1 MDNTRQ
7 LTREQ
12 IEAYRRDGLLHL
24 PSFFD
29 SVELEPLRRAT
40 REDPTVN
47 GSLYGMV
54 DGKGEPHPICIWT
67 ELADDVIGM
76 IPRMARMV
84 EATESLLGEACYH
97 WHSKI
102 TIKPARS
109 RAHVDWHQD
118 FASWYDDGVPYPHML
133 TAAVAL
139 EPATKANGCTQF
151 IPGSHLMGRIDHR
164 AGDNGFD
171 SFWPRLESA
180 KERLGLVQ
188 VELDVGDAVFFHC
201 NLFHGSGANETDSDR
216 PLLFSSYNAVSNAPI
231 PAAQGPNE
239 EGAFMNISAAERAY
253 VPLKK
258 LSDDVLRREQFTSA
272 FHDTHFK
279 GPRLDLGGTF
289 SPAVEL
295 EPQD

>member
-1 MDNTRQ
+1 MDSSRKPTK
-7 LTREQ
+7 EQ
-12 IEAYRRDGLLHL
+12 IATYHRDGLLHL
-24 PSFFD
+24 PNFFD
-29 SVELEPLRRAT
+29 SVELEPLRRAA
-40 REDPTVN
+40 REDPTIN

-54 DGKGEPHPICIWT
+54 DGEGVPHPICIWT
-67 ELADDVIGM
+67 ELADDMIGM

-133 TAAVAL
+133 TAAIAL

-151 IPGSHLMGRIDHR
+151 IPGSHHMGRIDHR
-164 AGDNGFD
+164 ASGNGFE
-171 SFWPRLESA
+171 SFVPRLEAA
-180 KERLGLVQ
+180 KKALGLIQ
-188 VELDVGDAVFFHC
+188 LELNVGDAVFFHC
-201 NLFHGSGANETDSDR
+201 NLFHGSGANKTDSAR

-253 VPLKK
+253 LPLEK
-258 LSDDVLRREQFTSA
+258 LSDDVLRKKQFTSA
-272 FHDTHFK
+272 FHDTPFK
-279 GPRLDLGGTF
+279 RPRLDLGGAF

-295 EPQD
+295 ESQD

>member
-1 MDNTRQ
+1 MDNTQ
-7 LTREQ
+7 KLTKEQ
-12 IEAYRRDGLLHL
+12 IQTYQRDGLLHL
-24 PSFFD
+24 PHFFD
-29 SVELEPLRRAT
+29 PVELEPLRRAT
-40 REDPTVN
+40 REDPTIN

-54 DGKGEPHPICIWT
+54 DHADEPHPICIWT
-67 ELADDVIGM
+67 ELADDIIGM

-84 EATESLLGEACYH
+84 EATESLLGDACYH

-118 FASWYDDGVPYPHML
+118 FASWYDDGVPYPNML
-133 TAAVAL
+133 TVALAL

-164 AGDNGFD
+164 TGDNGFE
-171 SFWPRLESA
+171 SFEPRLAAA
-180 KERLGLVQ
+180 KETLGVVQ
-188 VELDVGDAVFFHC
+188 IELDVGDAVFFHC
-201 NLFHGSGANETDSDR
+201 NLFHGSGANETDSPR

-239 EGAFMNISAAERAY
+239 EGAFMNISPAERAY
-253 VPLKK
+253 APLKK
-258 LSDDVLRREQFTSA
+258 LSDNVLRKKLFTSA
-272 FHDTHFK
+272 FHDTPFK
-279 GPRLDLGGTF
+279 KPILDLGGTF

-295 EPQD
+295 